1 MTLTVVPFPAGGD
14 SAGGG
19 GDPGLRDPAQTVG
32 GRIVE
37 LVDLARELE
46 GGDHGRRPVAWVNGA
61 RRQLRVSE
69 AE

>member
-1 MTLTVVPFPAGGD
+1 M
-14 SAGGG
+14 
-19 GDPGLRDPAQTVG
+19 
-32 GRIVE
+32 E

-69 AE
+69 AEWLLVLFQFNLLFALYQSSSSNCNLKLKLPA